1 MDIGG
6 SDIVG
11 LVGVSFIVGTYFLS
25 QIGRMDVGRPL
36 YPALNGCGALLIL
49 FSLAFSFNLASFVIE
64 LFWLAISIVGLARA
78 FLNGRAAGRSRVEKK
93 R

>member
-1 MDIGG
+1 MEFRA

-11 LVGVSFIVGTYFLS
+11 LVGVFFIVGTYFLS
-25 QIGRMDVGRPL
+25 QVGRMDVRRPL

-64 LFWLAISIVGLARA
+64 IVWLAISVFGVARA
-78 FLNGRAAGRSRVEKK
+78 LRRRGS
-93 R
+93 

>member
-1 MDIGG
+1 MEFRA

-25 QIGRMDVGRPL
+25 QVGRMDVGRPL

-64 LFWLAISIVGLARA
+64 LFWLAISAVGLVRA
-78 FLNGRAAGRSRVEKK
+78 LKNRSGPAE
-93 R
+93 

>member
-25 QIGRMDVGRPL
+25 QIGRMDVRRPL
-36 YPALNGCGALLIL
+36 YPALNGCGAILIL
-49 FSLAFSFNLASFVIE
+49 FSLSHSFNLASFVIE
-64 LFWLAISIVGLARA
+64 LFWLAISAIGLARA
-78 FLNGRAAGRSRVEKK
+78 FRAGPRAD
-93 R
+93 

>member
-1 MDIGG
+1 MDLGG

-25 QIGRMDVGRPL
+25 QIGRMDVRRPL

-49 FSLAFSFNLASFVIE
+49 FSLAFTFNLASFVIE
-64 LFWLAISIVGLARA
+64 LFWLAISVIGLVRSVAAR
-78 FLNGRAAGRSRVEKK
+78 SSMD
-93 R
+93 